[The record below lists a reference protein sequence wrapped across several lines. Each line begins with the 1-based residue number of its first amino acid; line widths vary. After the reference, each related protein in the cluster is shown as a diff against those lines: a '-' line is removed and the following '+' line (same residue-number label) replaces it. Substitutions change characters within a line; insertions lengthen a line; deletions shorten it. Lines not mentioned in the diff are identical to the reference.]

1 MPVQW
6 YYGRGADITGPVSG
20 RELSDLAAS
29 GEIVPTDT
37 VWQEGV
43 EAGVAAGKVKNLFRS
58 ATHRADRLASAP
70 ATPAPDVALAVA
82 PKAGDQ
88 PGVMPLDPP
97 AAAPDPEAGAEV
109 IPTDPVPT
117 ATEVPPT
124 AGWSTTRATPKTA
137 RAVAGKGVVIVGQD
151 GATVKY
157 RMKCTTCGRE
167 DSSWKSIPIPR
178 GVARVAFFCSK
189 CRKRRDVEIHGIH

>member
-6 YYGRGADITGPVSG
+6 YYGRGSNITGPVSG
-20 RELSDLAAS
+20 RELSDLAAC

-43 EAGVAAGKVKNLFRS
+43 EAGVPAGKVKNLFRS
-58 ATHRADRLASAP
+58 ATHLADRHSAAP
-70 ATPAPDVALAVA
+70 PIPAPDVAWARELTAAVQ
-82 PKAGDQ
+82 AGVTS
-88 PGVMPLDPP
+88 PGST
-97 AAAPDPEAGAEV
+97 AAAPGPEVGAEV
-109 IPTDPVPT
+109 IPTGPVSDR
-117 ATEVPPT
+117 AAENSSPP
-124 AGWSTTRATPKTA
+124 GWSPARPKTA

-157 RMKCTTCGRE
+157 RMKCTTCGHE

-178 GVARVAFFCSK
+178 GTQRASFFCSK